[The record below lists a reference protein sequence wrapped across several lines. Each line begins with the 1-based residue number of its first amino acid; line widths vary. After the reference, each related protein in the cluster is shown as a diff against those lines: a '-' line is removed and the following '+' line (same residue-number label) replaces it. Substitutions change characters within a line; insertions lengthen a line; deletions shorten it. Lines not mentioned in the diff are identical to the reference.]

1 MAKNISLGEENEF
14 LPTQFSIPKPN
25 TLSSYLFQ
33 EVVAMLGMS
42 NAHCP
47 RYQVMPNRD
56 GSKAPYV

>member
-1 MAKNISLGEENEF
+1 MSFCLLSLA
-14 LPTQFSIPKPN
+14 SIPKPN